1 MPFHVCYL
9 FTFVDCF
16 EILTCHVFLH
26 SVCSV
31 CFIRRCIFQVIRKKK
46 KSSSASVLTLII
58 LLSLLFLK
66 RLCFTPKYINF
77 VYAYVAYVA
86 FIFLLV
92 FAARI
97 SVLLLLL
104 FFFPTRSTRT
114 CHCHG
119 KWSFFGFSVVFV
131 VKSGSESVTMFRVLW
146 FVLNAEQGSRVEYK
160 VWRQYRKKALTFN
173 T

>member
-9 FTFVDCF
+9 FKFVDCF

-46 KSSSASVLTLII
+46 KEFFGFSFNSYNFAILTILETFVFHTEIYKFRIFIRSLCCFYFSSCL
-58 LLSLLFLK
+58 
-66 RLCFTPKYINF
+66 RRDDLC
-77 VYAYVAYVA
+77 VVV
-86 FIFLLV
+86 V
-92 FAARI
+92 
-97 SVLLLLL
+97 VVV

-114 CHCHG
+114 CRCHG
-119 KWSFFGFSVVFV
+119 KWSLFGFSVVFV
-131 VKSGSESVTMFRVLW
+131 VKFGSESVTMFRVLW

-160 VWRQYRKKALTFN
+160 VLRQ
-173 T
+173 

>member
-16 EILTCHVFLH
+16 EILTCLVFLH

-31 CFIRRCIFQVIRKKK
+31 CFIRRCIFQVIRKKKK

-77 VYAYVAYVA
+77 VYSYVAYVA

-97 SVLLLLL
+97 SVLLLL
-104 FFFPTRSTRT
+104 FFFFSHEEHEDMPLSWKMILFWIFRCFRSEI
-114 CHCHG
+114 
-119 KWSFFGFSVVFV
+119 W
-131 VKSGSESVTMFRVLW
+131 
-146 FVLNAEQGSRVEYK
+146 
-160 VWRQYRKKALTFN
+160 
-173 T
+173 